1 MNRAR
6 RLVSLILIVGTT
18 TSCFLK
24 KKQTNDPDAVWQ
36 PVTVAVTNHNW
47 QEIVVYAIVGSSRQ
61 RLGTVPAVKHATF
74 QLPTGL
80 MAFPGT
86 VNLLL
91 DPIGSRSTF
100 RTGAI
105 AVGSGQQIRLTVEN
119 QITLTNWTV
128 QLP

>member
-1 MNRAR
+1 MNTTR
-6 RLVSLILIVGTT
+6 RIVSLVLVVAAT

-24 KKQTNDPDAVWQ
+24 KKQTNEETTVWE

-61 RLGTVPAVKHATF
+61 RLGTVPAVKQATF

-119 QITLTNWTV
+119 QLTLSNWTV
-128 QLP
+128 Q